1 MQDCISQ
8 NNQNETVDIHPSM
21 HIDLNKEN
29 KKEGPKF
36 KVNDNVRISQVFLQ
50 KVTFQ
55 IDLKKFFMILKVK
68 NTVLW
73 TYMLLMISKVT
84 KYLERFTKKN

>member
-1 MQDCISQ
+1 
-8 NNQNETVDIHPSM
+8 M

-55 IDLKKFFMILKVK
+55 IDLKKFFIILKVK

-84 KYLERFTKKN
+84 KFLERCTKKN

>member
-1 MQDCISQ
+1 MIMLEYQ
-8 NNQNETVDIHPSM
+8 NI
-21 HIDLNKEN
+21 K
-29 KKEGPKF
+29 
-36 KVNDNVRISQVFLQ
+36 VFLQ
-50 KVTFQ
+50 KATFQ

-84 KYLERFTKKN
+84 KYLERVTKKN

>member
-1 MQDCISQ
+1 
-8 NNQNETVDIHPSM
+8 M

-84 KYLERFTKKN
+84 KFLERCTKKN

>member
-1 MQDCISQ
+1 
-8 NNQNETVDIHPSM
+8 M

-73 TYMLLMISKVT
+73 TYMLLMISMVT

>member
-1 MQDCISQ
+1 
-8 NNQNETVDIHPSM
+8 M

-55 IDLKKFFMILKVK
+55 IDLKKFFIILKVK

>member
-1 MQDCISQ
+1 MIMLEYQ
-8 NNQNETVDIHPSM
+8 NI
-21 HIDLNKEN
+21 K
-29 KKEGPKF
+29 
-36 KVNDNVRISQVFLQ
+36 VFLQ

-84 KYLERFTKKN
+84 KFLERCTKKN

>member
-1 MQDCISQ
+1 
-8 NNQNETVDIHPSM
+8 M

-55 IDLKKFFMILKVK
+55 IDLKKFFIILKVK

-73 TYMLLMISKVT
+73 TYMLLMISRVT
-84 KYLERFTKKN
+84 KYLEHFTKKN

>member
-1 MQDCISQ
+1 MIILEYQ
-8 NNQNETVDIHPSM
+8 NI
-21 HIDLNKEN
+21 K
-29 KKEGPKF
+29 
-36 KVNDNVRISQVFLQ
+36 VFLQ
-50 KVTFQ
+50 KATFQ

-84 KYLERFTKKN
+84 KFLERCTKKN

>member
-1 MQDCISQ
+1 
-8 NNQNETVDIHPSM
+8 M
-21 HIDLNKEN
+21 HIDLNKKN

-73 TYMLLMISKVT
+73 TYMLLMISMVT

>member
-1 MQDCISQ
+1 
-8 NNQNETVDIHPSM
+8 M

>member
-1 MQDCISQ
+1 
-8 NNQNETVDIHPSM
+8 M

-55 IDLKKFFMILKVK
+55 IDLKKFFMILKVR

>member
-1 MQDCISQ
+1 
-8 NNQNETVDIHPSM
+8 M

-73 TYMLLMISKVT
+73 TYMLLMVSMVT

>member
-1 MQDCISQ
+1 MLEYQ
-8 NNQNETVDIHPSM
+8 NI
-21 HIDLNKEN
+21 K
-29 KKEGPKF
+29 
-36 KVNDNVRISQVFLQ
+36 VFLQ

-84 KYLERFTKKN
+84 KFLERCTKKN